1 MPKISLKTPEEIAI
15 MAEGGGKLAR
25 ILEEVLTKVEPGI
38 STLEID
44 SWIDSLI
51 TKAGGTPS
59 FKQVPRYH
67 WASCV
72 GLNQEVVHSI
82 PKKEKIIKEGDL
94 VKIDLGMLWQGW
106 HTDLAWTILVHSSQP
121 CLPAGRFTVHSLPF
135 LEAGEKALNEAIRMA
150 RPGNRVG
157 DLSLTIQKVIEEAG
171 YYPVRVLTGHGV
183 GKALHEDPL
192 IPGILPGRKEKTPA
206 LLPGMT
212 LAIEVIYGEK
222 TGEVLMENDGW
233 TIVTKDGKIA
243 GLFEKTIA
251 VTQDNPLVLTDFGG
265 K

>member
-1 MPKISLKTPEEIAI
+1 MPRISLKTPAEIAV
-15 MAEGGGKLAR
+15 MAEGGRKLAR
-25 ILEEVLTKVEPGI
+25 ILEEVLTKVEPGV
-38 STLEID
+38 STLAID
-44 SWIDSLI
+44 SWIDNLI
-51 TKAGGTPS
+51 AKAGGTPS

-67 WASCV
+67 WASCI
-72 GLNQEVVHSI
+72 GLNEEVVHSI

-106 HTDLAWTILVHSSQP
+106 HTDLAWTILMQNANSPYRVNKMQSSK
-121 CLPAGRFTVHSLPF
+121 F
-135 LEAGEKALNEAIRMA
+135 LEAGEKALEEAIKVA

-157 DLSLTIQKVIEEAG
+157 DISQVIQGVIEGAG
-171 YYPVRVLTGHGV
+171 YCPVRVLTGHGV

-212 LAIEVIYGEK
+212 LAIEIIYGEK